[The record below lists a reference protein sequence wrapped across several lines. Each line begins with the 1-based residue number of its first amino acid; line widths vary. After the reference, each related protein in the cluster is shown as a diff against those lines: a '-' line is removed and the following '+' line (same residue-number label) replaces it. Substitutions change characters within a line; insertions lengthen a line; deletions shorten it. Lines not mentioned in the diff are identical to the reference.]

1 MNRSPK
7 ALLSWSVIV
16 GVALLLLWRGW
27 GQAEVRGTAGNSGA
41 ASGRVAA
48 PELALKI
55 LDGETVHLSEY
66 RGQVVVLNFWATWC
80 PPCRREI
87 PDFVDLYRS
96 YKDREVAFIGVAF
109 ERGGL
114 DPLRAFS
121 KRNGISYVVATLED
135 ATQVQGA
142 WAALEG
148 IPTMLGTGGGSPEAG
163 DGSVQY
169 LPTTFVIDKAGQIY
183 RKHVGPRTRAQ
194 LEPEVKK
201 LLGEGARRGEAEK
214 HWKFGD

>member
-7 ALLSWSVIV
+7 AAVCWSLVIGV
-16 GVALLLLWRGW
+16 GLLLLWRGW
-27 GQAEVRGTAGNSGA
+27 GQAEIRATSGTSGS
-41 ASGRVAA
+41 ASQRIAA

-55 LDGETVHLSEY
+55 LDGETVHLSDY
-66 RGQVVVLNFWATWC
+66 RGQVIVLNFWATWC
-80 PPCRREI
+80 PPCRHEI

-96 YKDREVAFIGVAF
+96 YQDQEVAFIGVAF

-121 KRNGISYVVATLED
+121 KQNEIPYVVATLED
-135 ATQVQGA
+135 AAQVHGA

-148 IPTMLGTGGGSPEAG
+148 IPTLFGSGDGRPEAD

-169 LPTTFVIDKAGQIY
+169 LPTTFVIDKAGNIY
-183 RKHVGPRTRAQ
+183 RKHVGPRTRGQ
-194 LEPEVKK
+194 LEPEVQK
-201 LLGEGARRGEAEK
+201 LLGEGGENQK
-214 HWKFGD
+214 S